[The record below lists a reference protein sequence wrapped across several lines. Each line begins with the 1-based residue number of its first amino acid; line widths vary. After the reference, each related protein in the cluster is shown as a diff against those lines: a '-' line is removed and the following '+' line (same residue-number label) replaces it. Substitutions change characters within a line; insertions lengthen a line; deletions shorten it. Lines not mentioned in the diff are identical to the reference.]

1 MFDWKNWHS
10 EHFQRVELALVQAI
24 PSIEDPL
31 DQLFAA
37 MAYAVRAGGKRI
49 RPLLIYATWQ
59 LGQIS
64 PGNCQDIKEVDAAAV
79 AIELIHTY
87 SLVHDDLPSM
97 DNDDL
102 RRGKPTTHKMFNEAT
117 ALLVGDA
124 LQSEAF
130 TIITKMQTPPQLKV
144 DILQELSISAG
155 MHGMCK
161 GQAIDLA
168 NVGKILDLQTLE
180 TMHRLK
186 TGALLRCAIRMGAI
200 LGGLPIEQRII
211 LDQVAQDVGLGFQ
224 VTDDI
229 LDATQNSATLG
240 KTAGKDEQAHKPTF
254 VSLMGL
260 DASMKYAEELLT
272 KSLDSLHQWGPEAD
286 PLREISKWAFNRK
299 S

>member
-200 LGGLPIEQRII
+200 LGGLPIEQRIV